1 MVTTPPA
8 DLQLAPLG
16 GRARPIENWVTTFHL
31 VLVVVDPFT
40 HESAWL
46 IDTAGRVLRGFAEA
60 DCRVAWLV
68 TGNEDQA
75 RAFLGPW
82 SDEILTFT
90 DAERTVVQA
99 LGLDELPAFVH
110 LDQNLNV
117 IGAAEGWDP
126 DEWRDVA
133 TGLAAVMSW
142 TRPTI
147 PGPGDPTPYRG
158 TPALG

>member
-68 TGNEDQA
+68 TGNQDQA

-133 TGLAAVMSW
+133 TGLAGVMSW